1 MRPGRAMRGGLVRG
15 RGRDGGKQACGVL
28 LNLDSRVYLFEAS
41 LMCGVCKRVTCV
53 YVRRV

>member
-1 MRPGRAMRGGLVRG
+1 MRGGLVRG

-28 LNLDSRVYLFEAS
+28 LNLDSRVYLCEAS